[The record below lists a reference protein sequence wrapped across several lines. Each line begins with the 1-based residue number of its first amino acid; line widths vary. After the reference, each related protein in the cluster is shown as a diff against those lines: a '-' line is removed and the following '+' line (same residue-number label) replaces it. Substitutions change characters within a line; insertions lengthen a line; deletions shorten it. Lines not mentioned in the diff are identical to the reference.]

1 MYVSIPQ
8 AFKRRWQRR
17 YEQLVIEHLSPAHR
31 LASGLRVLPSTVGA
45 FASAQAAWRFYHN
58 PRIDLPSLMRPLLE
72 SGRASLQ
79 QDRGPYALVMHDWS
93 LLHFG
98 GHEGKPDRVT
108 LSRSRD
114 LGYELQAA
122 VLVSSDHGGPLAPL
136 SLSLRAA
143 DGVHCCRTW
152 QVRSAQSPLD
162 ELEPAMKFVEQ
173 LRLSKPAVHIIDAEA
188 DSIAHYRSW
197 LRTPGRFFIVR
208 ADDRVA
214 QFEGEKR
221 RFSWLLSHLWAKNS
235 FRKVREFMCRGKK
248 AFQWVAE
255 TTVTM
260 TNPARPQRRDGKPRK
275 SIPGEPVTLRL
286 VISQIRWADA
296 TDAPL
301 VWYLLTNV
309 TPDADA
315 TQISLWYYWRWKVES
330 YFKLL
335 KTSGQEIEQWQQE
348 SAEAITRRLLVA
360 SMACVVVWQLAQ
372 DQSSEAAA
380 LRDILIRLSGRQMKR
395 GCSFTMPALLAGL
408 WALLGTFSI
417 LEDHELSDLKKLAQQ
432 VLQFPR
438 AGPDKA
444 S

>member
-108 LSRSRD
+108 LSQSRD

-173 LRLSKPAVHIIDAEA
+173 LR
-188 DSIAHYRSW
+188 YRSW

-221 RFSWLLSHLWAKNS
+221 RFSWLLSHLWAKNG

-372 DQSSEAAA
+372 DQSAEAAT
-380 LRDILIRLSGRQMKR
+380 LREILIRLSGRQMKR